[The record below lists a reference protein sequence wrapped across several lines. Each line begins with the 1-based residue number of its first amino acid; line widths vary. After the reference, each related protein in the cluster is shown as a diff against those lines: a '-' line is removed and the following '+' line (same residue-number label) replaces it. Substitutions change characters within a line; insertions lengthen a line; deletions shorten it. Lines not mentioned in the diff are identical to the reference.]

1 MTLFDALPPE
11 LICQILA
18 YLPLQ
23 DLHALRT
30 TSRSWLKFFDANE
43 VILFHHAAIQH
54 GFTQSITS
62 SVEEAASGRGMAY
75 VRGLDSWRELCEST
89 LELHLVWT
97 LNRCNDQASTALRLS
112 AIGHDSEP
120 TR

>member
-23 DLHALRT
+23 DLAALRAT
-30 TSRSWLKFFDANE
+30 AREWHGFFAANE

-54 GFTQSITS
+54 GFAQAMCS
-62 SVEEAASGRGMAY
+62 SVEEAREGAGMAY
-75 VRGLDSWRELCEST
+75 MRGVGSWRELCESGSWM
-89 LELHLVWT
+89 LGVRM
-97 LNRCNDQASTALRLS
+97 LNV
-112 AIGHDSEP
+112 G
-120 TR
+120 